1 MSLFKLSNQI
11 FQLGLDAQEMS
22 VYAYLCSLPPVQNT
36 ITGQTVVHVRQ
47 STIAQN
53 CGIRAA
59 QTVAKII
66 SRLHDKGLTEPLER
80 SVKCNR
86 HKGSYRYAVTL
97 QPADKNYFF
106 VERRIFGDLI
116 PRQIMIYLFL
126 CKAYSTTM
134 HISWNSYNDIA
145 KQTGMK
151 RETVIRTVNELAAKH
166 LIIRMRRRSREN
178 NHVFVDN
185 HYQIILFKP
194 GRIKGKI
201 NVRLHSEYNRTRA
214 MGRLHSGRFTQCN
227 LSTFF
232 AVCQG
237 LSGNFF
243 TVRGSP

>member
-22 VYAYLCSLPPVQNT
+22 VYAYLCSLPSVQDT
-36 ITGQTVVHVRQ
+36 VTGQAVVHVRQ

-59 QTVAKII
+59 QTVAKVI
-66 SRLHDKGLTEPLER
+66 SRLQDKGLTEPLER
-80 SVKCNR
+80 SVKRNR

-97 QPADKNYFF
+97 RSAEKNYFF
-106 VERRIFGDLI
+106 VERRIFGNLI

-126 CKAYSTTM
+126 CKAYSTTL
-134 HISWNSYNDIA
+134 HTSWNSYNDIA
-145 KQTGMK
+145 EQTGMK
-151 RETVIRTVNELAAKH
+151 RETVIRTVNELVEKH

-178 NHVFVDN
+178 KRVFVDN
-185 HYQIILFKP
+185 HYQIILFQT

-201 NVRLHSEYNRTRA
+201 NVRPHSEYDRTRA
-214 MGRLHSGRFTQCN
+214 KGRPHSERSTQYDH
-227 LSTFF
+227 STFF
-232 AVCQG
+232 AFCQG
-237 LSGNFF
+237 LFGNFF